1 MTMWVQDPL
10 ANVLINIMNSE
21 ERGRSE
27 CIVTP
32 APKLVANVL
41 RVLQRH
47 GYIGEFEFI
56 DDGRLGK
63 LRIQLLGRVNKC
75 GVIKPYFS
83 VSYKEIDNYIYQYLP
98 AKDIGILIL
107 TTPKGILTHR
117 EAISNKIGGR
127 LLAYVY

>member
-1 MTMWVQDPL
+1 MVMWVQDPL

-32 APKLVANVL
+32 APKLVANIL
-41 RVLQRH
+41 RVLQKH

-63 LRIQLLGRVNKC
+63 LRIQLLGRINKC

-83 VSYKEIDNYIYQYLP
+83 VSYKEIDNFAYQYLP
-98 AKDIGILIL
+98 AKDIGLLIL
-107 TTPKGILTHR
+107 TTPKGILTHK

-127 LLAYVY
+127 LLAFVY

>member
-1 MTMWVQDPL
+1 MWVQDSL
-10 ANVLINIMNSE
+10 ANALVNIMNSE

-32 APKLVANVL
+32 APKLIANVL
-41 RVLQRH
+41 RVLQKS
-47 GYIGEFEFI
+47 GYVGEFEFI

-63 LRIQLLGRVNKC
+63 LRIQLLGRINKC

-83 VSYKEIDNYIYQYLP
+83 VSYRDLEDWGHRYLP
-98 AKDIGILIL
+98 AQGIGLLIL
-107 TTPKGILTHR
+107 TTPKGIMTHK
-117 EAISNKIGGR
+117 EAAAGNVGGR

>member
-1 MTMWVQDPL
+1 MWVQDPL

-63 LRIQLLGRVNKC
+63 LRIQLLGRINKC

-83 VSYKEIDNYIYQYLP
+83 LSYRDIDNFVYQYLP
-98 AKDIGILIL
+98 AKDIGLLIL
-107 TTPKGILTHR
+107 TTPKGILTHK

>member
-63 LRIQLLGRVNKC
+63 LRIQLLGRVNRC

-83 VSYKEIDNYIYQYLP
+83 VSYKEIDNYVYQYLP

>member
-1 MTMWVQDPL
+1 MWVQDPL

-83 VSYKEIDNYIYQYLP
+83 VSYKEIDNYVYQYLP

>member
-1 MTMWVQDPL
+1 MWVQDPL

-63 LRIQLLGRVNKC
+63 LRIQLLGRVNRC

-83 VSYKEIDNYIYQYLP
+83 VSYKEIDNYVYQYLP

>member
-1 MTMWVQDPL
+1 MWVQDPL

>member
-83 VSYKEIDNYIYQYLP
+83 VSYKEIDNYVYQYLP

>member
-1 MTMWVQDPL
+1 M
-10 ANVLINIMNSE
+10 ANVLTSIMNSE
-21 ERGRSE
+21 ERGKGE

-32 APKLVANVL
+32 APKIVANVL

-63 LRIQLLGRVNKC
+63 LRIQLLGRINKC

-83 VSYKEIDNYIYQYLP
+83 VSYKDIETWACKYLP
-98 AKDIGILIL
+98 AKDIGFLIL
-107 TTPKGILTHR
+107 TTPKGILTHKD
-117 EAISNKIGGR
+117 AVSNKVGGR

>member
-1 MTMWVQDPL
+1 MWVQDPL

-63 LRIQLLGRVNKC
+63 LRIQLLGRINKC

-83 VSYKEIDNYIYQYLP
+83 VSYKEIDNYVYQYLP